1 MVPEQ
6 PETRKV
12 NMPTMMRETV
22 FAAAGANPNAYNG
35 SIFETARRRQVL
47 SMACVQSVTANFAGI
62 NVGPDV
68 VAEEFAPPVLASY
81 PIIPDS
87 FYFTDIAEQGDRIVN
102 FLRATVAVTFR
113 SICVIADA

>member
-1 MVPEQ
+1 
-6 PETRKV
+6 
-12 NMPTMMRETV
+12 MPTMMRETV
-22 FAAAGANPNAYNG
+22 FAAAGSNPNAFNG

-47 SMACVQSVTANFAGI
+47 SLAVVQSVTANFAGF

-81 PIIPDS
+81 PLIPDM
-87 FYFTDIAEQGDRIVN
+87 FYFTDVAETGDRIVN

-113 SICVIADA
+113 SIAVIADA